1 LDVLTKDKEVLRK
14 LASQVAAIA
23 ALPVQREK
31 AEMWRKLNDLEP
43 VRPMVWI
50 TEVPWH
56 EMDIDGELTCAC
68 QGEWARGMEL
78 QLRKTLYQWKH
89 FPADMIVED
98 YISCPMAISNSGFGI
113 KEDVDI
119 VRTDP
124 ANGVVSRHFN
134 RQIFGPED
142 VEKIKMPV
150 VKHDAAKTEDVYAA
164 MVDIFGGIMPV
175 RKEGVKH
182 IWHTPWDNLIRW
194 WGVEDMMMDLVMR
207 PDMVNSLVER
217 AVDSCIC
224 GLDQME
230 QQGLLTVYNANMRV
244 GSGGYGYT
252 KELPVMAP
260 DGKPGRPGLMWGCS
274 NAQIFSGISP
284 EMHWE
289 FALRHDMRWF
299 ERCGMNYYGCCEPLD
314 MKMDYL
320 RRIPR
325 LRKISASAWIDSE
338 RMVREVGRDYVLSRK
353 PNPAIVAD
361 VAWDPE
367 LARRDLADF
376 IEAAEGCSLEVI
388 LKDISTVRHEP
399 KRLWDWEKVAMEEV
413 QRR

>member
-1 LDVLTKDKEVLRK
+1 LEVLPKDREILRR
-14 LASQVAAIA
+14 LASQIAVTA

-31 AEMWRKLNDLEP
+31 AEMWRRLNDLEP

-56 EMDIDGELTCAC
+56 EMNVDGELAVTCE
-68 QGEWARGMEL
+68 GKWARGMEAN
-78 QLRKTLYQWKH
+78 LRRLLYQWNH
-89 FPADMIVED
+89 FPCDMVVED
-98 YISCPMAISNSGFGI
+98 YLSCPMAIGNTRFGI
-113 KEDVDI
+113 SEQTEI

-124 ANGVVSRHFN
+124 ASGIFSRHYK

-150 VKHDAAKTEDVYAA
+150 VTHDAAKTEELYAA
-164 MVDIFGGIMPV
+164 MVGVFGGIMPV
-175 RKEGVKH
+175 KKEGIKH
-182 IWHTPWDNLIRW
+182 IWHTPWDNLIAW
-194 WGVEDMMMDLVMR
+194 WGVEDMMMDLAMR
-207 PDMVNSLVER
+207 PEMVNAIVER
-217 AVDSCIC
+217 VVDSCMC

-260 DGKPGRPGLMWGCS
+260 DGQPGRPDQMWGCS
-274 NAQIFSGISP
+274 NAQIFVGVSP

-289 FALRHDMRWF
+289 FALRHDIRWF
-299 ERCGMNYYGCCEPLD
+299 ERWGMNYYGCCEPLD
-314 MKMDYL
+314 TKMEYV

-325 LRKISASAWIDSE
+325 LRKVSASAWVDAE
-338 RMVREVGRDYVLSRK
+338 RMARQVGRDYVISRK
-353 PNPAIVAD
+353 PSPALLAD
-361 VAWDPE
+361 ATWDAE
-367 LARRDLADF
+367 LAGKDLADF

-399 KRLWDWEKVAMEEV
+399 TRLWEWAKVAMEEV
-413 QRR
+413 QKH